1 MSLWGRLAL
10 AMVFLVVATIC
21 ALSLF
26 NSGSFAVGRRP
37 VLAGAVVAVLLAL
50 VLAAAIARSWSRPLI
65 QMTRAV
71 QGLSRGQVLA
81 MPRDGGREIA
91 LLAAALAEMP
101 AQLGTK

>member
-26 NSGSFAVGRRP
+26 NSGSFAVGRP

-101 AQLGTK
+101 AQLG